1 MTTRAAFG
9 IVGAMWLVLA
19 LVGCEKNACVEM
31 CQAYKRWIDKCSS
44 SWEAEFPDEDW
55 HSVDDC
61 YDGHWE
67 AAPSEQEQCDAERK
81 SYDRRSCY

>member
-1 MTTRAAFG
+1 
-9 IVGAMWLVLA
+9 MWLVLA

-61 YDGHWE
+61 YDTIGTPRR
-67 AAPSEQEQCDAERK
+67 ANRTNATPSRQ
-81 SYDRRSCY
+81 SYDTRSCY

>member
-1 MTTRAAFG
+1 
-9 IVGAMWLVLA
+9 MWLVLA

-61 YDGHWE
+61 YDGHWD
-67 AAPSEQEQCDAERK
+67 AATSQQEQCDADRK
-81 SYDRRSCY
+81 SYDTRSCY